1 MSEGNDQGAI
11 LNQILQKDE
20 ETEETIEQPFIEED
34 NVDID
39 FTEEVEVEEV
49 DLSFV
54 NMPVDKNDMFV
65 IVFLQNDQYLD
76 ITTKVKDII
85 ANQITFSSET
95 PIQAIKYED
104 GNVILR
110 SDDYEIVSLEKVE
123 EFDLE
128 TLSKDDVLIEDI
140 SVELDI
146 TITKQK
152 EY

>member
-11 LNQILQKDE
+11 LNQILQNDE
-20 ETEETIEQPFIEED
+20 ETEETIEQPFIEEE

-76 ITTKVKDII
+76 ITTKVK
-85 ANQITFSSET
+85 
-95 PIQAIKYED
+95 
-104 GNVILR
+104 
-110 SDDYEIVSLEKVE
+110 
-123 EFDLE
+123 
-128 TLSKDDVLIEDI
+128 
-140 SVELDI
+140 ELM
-146 TITKQK
+146 KK
-152 EY
+152 